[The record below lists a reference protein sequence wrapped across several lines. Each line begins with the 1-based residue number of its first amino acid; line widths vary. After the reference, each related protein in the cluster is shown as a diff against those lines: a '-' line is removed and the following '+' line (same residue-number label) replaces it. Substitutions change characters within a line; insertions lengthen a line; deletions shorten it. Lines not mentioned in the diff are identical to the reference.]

1 MTQPELVAQG
11 LNASVDPTFLRM
23 FAEGTEQ
30 PIRITGAD
38 EGFGPQAAIEFYGTA
53 IDTPYSDKRVY
64 WLVAGDQPGKRILRE
79 SAEGDGDS
87 DRDSQPQS
95 FSETVEWTPRTT
107 YFAALLKE
115 NTDNFFGPLLSSKP
129 VEQVLHVPAISSGSL
144 ADTRAKMYVALP
156 GVTEGVPHS
165 VSVSM
170 NGANLG
176 ELDFTGQNAGNV
188 TLPIPRAILQNVNTV
203 TLTAQGGAD
212 DLSLVD
218 RVDLTYPRTYTAQ
231 SDSLKFTAEAGDQVV
246 IHGFAQSPTRLVDI
260 TNPSQPLELEPRVA
274 AETGGYL
281 LRAEIPRSMPGMH
294 TLLALSDQ
302 SVAKPLQVERNHPS
316 TWHSARPGSEVVMI
330 SHPLFADALPPLV
343 RLRRAQGK
351 SVALVH
357 IDQLYDEFNFG
368 QPSPYAIRDFLKTA
382 TEKWQ
387 KKPKYLLLVGDAS
400 VDPRDYL
407 GFGFFDFVPTKLI
420 LTSELKTASDDP
432 AVLTSTRT
440 EISLNNCVSL
450 PSNNTGDSRTNSLRR
465 SLALAKRPASN
476 LTS

>member
-1 MTQPELVAQG
+1 
-11 LNASVDPTFLRM
+11 
-23 FAEGTEQ
+23 
-30 PIRITGAD
+30 
-38 EGFGPQAAIEFYGTA
+38 
-53 IDTPYSDKRVY
+53 
-64 WLVAGDQPGKRILRE
+64 
-79 SAEGDGDS
+79 
-87 DRDSQPQS
+87 
-95 FSETVEWTPRTT
+95 
-107 YFAALLKE
+107 
-115 NTDNFFGPLLSSKP
+115 
-129 VEQVLHVPAISSGSL
+129 
-144 ADTRAKMYVALP
+144 
-156 GVTEGVPHS
+156 
-165 VSVSM
+165 
-170 NGANLG
+170 
-176 ELDFTGQNAGNV
+176 
-188 TLPIPRAILQNVNTV
+188 
-203 TLTAQGGAD
+203 
-212 DLSLVD
+212 
-218 RVDLTYPRTYTAQ
+218 
-231 SDSLKFTAEAGDQVV
+231 
-246 IHGFAQSPTRLVDI
+246 
-260 TNPSQPLELEPRVA
+260 
-274 AETGGYL
+274 
-281 LRAEIPRSMPGMH
+281 MPGMH